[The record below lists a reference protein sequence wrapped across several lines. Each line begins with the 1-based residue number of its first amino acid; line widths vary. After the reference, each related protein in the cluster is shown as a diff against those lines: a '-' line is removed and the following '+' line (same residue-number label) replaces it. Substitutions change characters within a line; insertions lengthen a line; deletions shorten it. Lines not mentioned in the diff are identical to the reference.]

1 MEIKMN
7 GGDVTEYTFHEY
19 LGVTMDKSLTLA
31 GQGLIENKFVE
42 SYTSQCKSIHG
53 KNHLQSYD
61 FAGYALL
68 W

>member
-1 MEIKMN
+1 MSQSPHILR
-7 GGDVTEYTFHEY
+7 VLRCYH
-19 LGVTMDKSLTLA
+19 
-31 GQGLIENKFVE
+31 GQKPYSCWPLEQGYQKGLIENKFVE